1 MQDTLQLKSITTYD
15 TNSMIS
21 DTTNSPDGTQSWTC
35 PINNEAI
42 STWDSYWYSNYN
54 DRIYRYKC
62 AMTNRFTAGRASC
75 SWTGYANYMDGTLYW
90 TYVS

>member
-21 DTTNSPDGTQSWTC
+21 DTSNSPDAWMSFSC
-35 PINNEAI
+35 PVNNEAI

-75 SWTGYANYMDGTLYW
+75 TWSGYTYSMDNTLPWY
-90 TYVS
+90 YVS